1 MIILIIVFAVFIV
14 LAGVAL
20 LVNPAYVAR
29 LLADS
34 AYRLELHV
42 LAVLVRLLLGGLLV
56 YCAAA
61 SRFPLAVHVLGWVS
75 IAAAVILAVIGRQR
89 FIALMNWALQWVKA
103 FGRVA
108 GLIAAALGA
117 FLIHAFV

>member
-1 MIILIIVFAVFIV
+1 MIILILILASFIL
-14 LAGVAL
+14 LAGVAM
-20 LVNPAYVAR
+20 LVNPAYFAR

-34 AYRLELHV
+34 AYRVELHV
-42 LAVLVRLLLGGLLV
+42 LAVVIRLLLGGLLV

-61 SRFPLAVHVLGWVS
+61 SRFPFVIHVLGWVS
-75 IAAAVILAVIGRQR
+75 VIAALVLAVIGRQR
-89 FIALMNWALQWVKA
+89 FIALMNWALQWVQK

-117 FLIHAFV
+117 FLIYAFV

>member
-1 MIILIIVFAVFIV
+1 MIILIIIFASFIL
-14 LAGVAL
+14 LAGVAMM
-20 LVNPAYVAR
+20 VNPAYFAR

-34 AYRLELHV
+34 AYRVELHV
-42 LAVLVRLLLGGLLV
+42 LAVVIRLLLGGLLV

-61 SRFPLAVHVLGWVS
+61 SRFPLVIHVLGWVS
-75 IAAAVILAVIGRQR
+75 VVAALVLAVIGRQR
-89 FIALMNWALQWVKA
+89 FIALMNWVLQWVLK

-117 FLIHAFV
+117 FLIYAFV